1 MKYISII
8 IIFIIIFLCT
18 VTAQSRFV
26 RFNTKS
32 DYNSQS
38 TLFAYMDSLRSLRYR
53 MDSLES
59 ANDSLVRI
67 SSRKANFRFY
77 RLFSPLTFDP
87 KVTAGLMNKRT
98 QQTRS
103 VADEEMDDALLYY
116 YFQRP
121 DLVQTSISR
130 LHESAAKG
138 VNLPSSPVKR
148 KVEVIK
154 ETTGVD
160 EAQLVENM
168 PVDIKIFKPNFWT
181 FNGDYSL
188 QFLQNYISDNW
199 YRGGE
204 SNLSAVGNVVLKANY
219 NNKQKVKF
227 ENTLELKLGMQ
238 TSESDTIHTLKTS
251 TDVLR
256 YTGKLGL
263 QAIKKWDYAF
273 QVIAT
278 TQMMRTYRSN
288 NSTVYSDFCSPLEV
302 NFSVGMDYTVSTKN
316 RKLTGSV
323 HLAPL
328 AYNFKYVGRLALS
341 TRNGLTEGCHTLDDW
356 GSQMTVNM
364 TWKPTDNIKWNS
376 RLYAYTTYER
386 AVVEW
391 ENTITFALSKFISTN
406 LFLYPRFDDAGTRK
420 DGKNYWQMKEYLALG
435 FSYSM

>member
-1 MKYISII
+1 MKYIIL
-8 IIFIIIFLCT
+8 IIFTLFSLCS
-18 VTAQSRFV
+18 VKAQSRFV
-26 RFNTKS
+26 RYNTNV
-32 DYNSQS
+32 DYGSLS
-38 TLFAYMDSLRSLRYR
+38 TVSAYMDSLRVLRHR
-53 MDSLES
+53 VDSMQKV
-59 ANDSLVRI
+59 NDSIALM
-67 SSRKANFRFY
+67 SGKKADSRFY
-77 RLFSPLTFDP
+77 RLFSPITFDP
-87 KVTAGLMNKRT
+87 KVTARLINNKALLS
-98 QQTRS
+98 QS
-103 VADEEMDDALLYY
+103 DADEEIDDVLLYY
-116 YFQRP
+116 YFNRP
-121 DLVQTSISR
+121 DLIQTSVSR
-130 LHESAAKG
+130 LHKSAAKG
-138 VNLPSSPVKR
+138 VSLPSSPVKR
-148 KVEVIK
+148 KVEVVK
-154 ETTGVD
+154 ETGEVD
-160 EAQLVENM
+160 EAQLIENM

-227 ENTLELKLGMQ
+227 DNTLELKLGMQ
-238 TSESDTIHTLKTS
+238 TSESDTVHTLKTS

-302 NFSVGMDYTVSTKN
+302 NFSIGMDYTLSTKN

-341 TRNGLTEGCHTLDDW
+341 TRNGLQEGSHTLDDW
-356 GSQMTVNM
+356 GSQMTVNL
-364 TWKPTDNIKWNS
+364 TWKPAENIKWNS

-386 AVVEW
+386 AVVEI
-391 ENTITFALSKFISTN
+391 ENTITFVLSKFISTN
-406 LFLYPRFDDAGTRK
+406 LFLYPRFDDGGTRK
-420 DGKNYWQMKEYLALG
+420 EGKSYWQMKEYLALG